1 MTIDELTELLR
12 EKDVLDLKTVQFAIL
27 ETSGR
32 VSVFP
37 YPKDR
42 PATAKE
48 AGIQAKPQHLPI
60 TIISDGLLMQQNLRI
75 SGKDISWVQKV
86 LSEKK
91 TTLQDTFLLTV
102 DTADQICWYPK
113 EAL

>member
-1 MTIDELTELLR
+1 
-12 EKDVLDLKTVQFAIL
+12 
-27 ETSGR
+27 
-32 VSVFP
+32 
-37 YPKDR
+37 
-42 PATAKE
+42 
-48 AGIQAKPQHLPI
+48 
-60 TIISDGLLMQQNLRI
+60 MQQNLRI